1 MTDATTPGTYE
12 RARQQSDAALRA
24 ALLDSAGQLLER
36 EGSEALTMRR
46 LADAAGC
53 STTVWYRLFE
63 GKHGVVQALYREGFD
78 RLRRRL
84 ETDPEIEPFE
94 RLAQLS
100 RAYRDFALEEPAY
113 YRVMF
118 TRPVP
123 QFVPS
128 DDDVDH
134 GRQALQSLV
143 DAVVQVQEVGDLVD
157 MDPVLAAEQL
167 WAAAH
172 GVVSLEL
179 AGHLHGERAE
189 SVFAA
194 ATAAAAAGLQNTGQ
208 E

>member
-1 MTDATTPGTYE
+1 MTDATTPSTYE
-12 RARQQSDAALRA
+12 RARQQGDAALRS
-24 ALLDSAGQLLER
+24 ALLDTAGNLLER
-36 EGSEALTMRR
+36 EGSQALTMRR

-84 ETDPEIEPFE
+84 ETAPAIDPLA
-94 RLAQLS
+94 RLAQLAQ
-100 RAYRDFALEEPAY
+100 AYRAFALDEPAY

-128 DDDVDH
+128 DDDVHH
-134 GRQALQSLV
+134 GRQALQALV
-143 DAVVQVQEVGDLVD
+143 EAVKQAQDAGELVD

-179 AGHLHGERAE
+179 AGHLHGDRAE

-194 ATAAAAAGLQNTGQ
+194 TTAATAASLRHTGQ